1 MLARCHTS
9 LTELAALG
17 ERTATMITKIKKLK
31 NFGIFRDYS
40 GDNIQAFGKFNL
52 IYGWNGSGKSTLSK
66 LFESLEKRKNLQ
78 ATADAN
84 CEFSVI
90 LDSEVVITEKTIPQ
104 SSTAVRT
111 FNAGFIKE
119 NIDWDSSVKSILL
132 VAKEKIDDR
141 KVLEV
146 LKSQQEADL
155 KSVERSNNDASKATA
170 ELQKFLTDSAKRT
183 KTSLQIIG
191 TEDNHYINYN
201 RTKLESF
208 IASNS
213 EAVRAPSSILQDDEL
228 LALVVAAKPV
238 SKPQISSITSSL
250 DAAKLKDAQSR
261 LQALLKHTATSIVLS
276 RLKENPDI
284 QTWVQTG
291 LAIHNDH
298 KSENCEFCGAM
309 LTLSRLDEI
318 NAHFSDEYRHFQSR
332 LVSAEQWLRQQVLD
346 LGDLSQGDQ
355 LYEEMLAEYANA
367 RDLVVTHVATIN
379 GGIAHWQELL
389 QEKIADQF
397 RIDFTVPSI
406 DPAACAGFDAA
417 LEQMNKLTVRHNKKT
432 EDFTKET
439 GAIKRKIELHYA
451 AIEVK
456 AFGYFAK
463 IQKRDALS
471 RQASEIQSKANARQR
486 EILALEASLSNEVL
500 GAEEFNKHLHIFLG
514 RSDLCLRFNPQ
525 MLGYEINRGTEQRHV
540 KDLSEGEKTAIA
552 FVYFITKLSEGDND
566 LAKLIIVVDDPI
578 SSFDSNHLF
587 HAYSYLRHHCT
598 PALQLFVLTHN
609 FNFFKLV
616 RDWLEGNNTNRK
628 NRRPPR
634 PANSFFYT
642 VEASTSNP
650 RKSTLK
656 DAPKSLHAY
665 SSEYHYIFGR
675 LYNYKEQA
683 QIDRDEAFLTANLAR
698 KILEAFFSFK
708 YPLHKGDMANLF
720 QQGLNGCILTTP
732 QTKEKIYRFI
742 NKYSHNAM
750 IEIGEDSPENLVGE
764 SHNVIADIFTWMK
777 EVDSTHYEQM
787 VSALGFDA
795 TTSAEPVVP
804 QAEAMPNVLDSA
816 AGAT

>member
-1 MLARCHTS
+1 
-9 LTELAALG
+9 
-17 ERTATMITKIKKLK
+17 MITRIKKLK
-31 NFGIFRDYS
+31 NFDIFRDYN
-40 GDNIQAFGKFNL
+40 GDSIQTFGKFNL

-66 LFESLEKRKNLQ
+66 LFESLEKRRNLQ

-84 CEFSVI
+84 CEFSVTLGDETI
-90 LDSEVVITEKTIPQ
+90 VTEKTITQ
-104 SSTAVRT
+104 SNTVVRT

-119 NIDWDSSVKSILL
+119 NIDWDNSVKSILL

-141 KVLEV
+141 KQLET
-146 LKSQQEADL
+146 LKNQQEADL
-155 KSVERSNNDASKATA
+155 KSVAKSHDDVSKATA
-170 ELQKFLTDSAKRT
+170 ELQKFLTESAKRT
-183 KTSLQIIG
+183 KSSLQIIG
-191 TEDNHYINYN
+191 TEDSHYLNYN
-201 RTKLESF
+201 RTKLENF
-208 IASNS
+208 IAANTD
-213 EAVRAPSSILQDDEL
+213 AVRAPSSILQNDEL
-228 LALVVAAKPV
+228 VALVVAAKPV
-238 SKPQISSITSSL
+238 SKPQVPSVTIKL
-250 DAAKLKDAQSR
+250 EAAKLTDAQSR
-261 LQALLKHTATSIVLS
+261 LQALLKQTATSIVLS

-284 QTWVQTG
+284 QAWVLAG
-291 LAIHNDH
+291 LGIHENH
-298 KSENCEFCGAM
+298 KSENCEFCGTK
-309 LTLSRLDEI
+309 LTQARLDEI
-318 NAHFSDEYRHFQSR
+318 NAHFSDEYRQFQGR
-332 LVSAEQWLRQQVLD
+332 LVSAEQWLNQQTLD
-346 LGDLSQGDQ
+346 VGEVSQGDQ
-355 LYEEMLAEYANA
+355 LYEEMQEEFASARALLATQ
-367 RDLVVTHVATIN
+367 VTSIN
-379 GGIAHWQELL
+379 GGIEHWQDLL
-389 QEKIADQF
+389 QQKITDQF
-397 RIDFTVPSI
+397 RTDFIVPAI
-406 DPAACAGFDAA
+406 DPTACAGFDAA
-417 LEQMNKLTVRHNKKT
+417 VAQMNELITRHNKKT

-451 AIEVK
+451 AMEVK

-463 IQKRDALS
+463 VQKRDAFS
-471 RQASEIQSKANARQR
+471 KQASEVQSKANARQR
-486 EILALEASLSNEVL
+486 EIVALEASLSNEVL
-500 GAEEFNKHLHIFLG
+500 GAEEFNKHLHNFLG

-525 MLGYEINRGTEQRHV
+525 MLGYEINRGTEHRHA

-566 LAKLIIVVDDPI
+566 IAKLVIAVDDPI

-598 PALQLFVLTHN
+598 PALQLFVFTHN

-720 QQGLNGCILTTP
+720 QQGLNGCTLTTP

-742 NKYSHNAM
+742 NKYSHNAL
-750 IEIGEDSPENLVGE
+750 IEIGEDSPEILLVKAIMSSRTS
-764 SHNVIADIFTWMK
+764 SH
-777 EVDSTHYEQM
+777 
-787 VSALGFDA
+787 G
-795 TTSAEPVVP
+795 
-804 QAEAMPNVLDSA
+804 
-816 AGAT
+816 

>member
-1 MLARCHTS
+1 
-9 LTELAALG
+9 
-17 ERTATMITKIKKLK
+17 MITKIKKLK
-31 NFGIFRDYS
+31 NFGIFREYN
-40 GDNIQAFGKFNL
+40 GDNTQEFGKFNL

-66 LFESLEKRKNLQ
+66 LFESLEKRRNLQ

-84 CEFSVI
+84 CEFSVA
-90 LDSEVVITEKTIPQ
+90 LANETVITDKTIAQ

-119 NIDWDSSVKSILL
+119 NIDWDNSVKSILL

-141 KVLEV
+141 KQLEA

-155 KSVERSNNDASKATA
+155 KSIEKSSADASRATA
-170 ELQKFLTDSAKRT
+170 DLQKFLSDSAKRT
-183 KTSLQIIG
+183 KSSLQIIG
-191 TEDNHYINYN
+191 TEDSHYLNYN
-201 RTKLESF
+201 RTKLENF
-208 IASNS
+208 IAVNT
-213 EAVRAPSSILQDDEL
+213 EAVRDPSSILQNDEL
-228 LALVVAAKPV
+228 VALVVAAKPV
-238 SKPQISSITSSL
+238 AKPLVPSITIKL
-250 DAAKLKDAQSR
+250 EAAKLSDAQSR
-261 LQALLKHTATSIVLS
+261 LQTLLKQTATSIVLS

-284 QTWVQTG
+284 QAWIQTG
-291 LAIHNDH
+291 LGLHNDH
-298 KSENCEFCGAM
+298 KSENCEFCGAK
-309 LTLSRLDEI
+309 LTQARLDEI
-318 NAHFSDEYRHFQSR
+318 NAHFSDEFRQFQGR
-332 LVSAEQWLRQQVLD
+332 LVNAEQWLNQQTLD
-346 LGDLSQGDQ
+346 EGEVIHGDQ
-355 LYEEMLAEYANA
+355 LYEEMQEAFASARALLA
-367 RDLVVTHVATIN
+367 THVASIN
-379 GGIAHWQELL
+379 GGIEHWKDVL

-397 RIDFTVPSI
+397 RTDFIVPAIDTT
-406 DPAACAGFDAA
+406 ACTGFDAA
-417 LEQMNKLTVRHNKKT
+417 VVQMNELIARHNKKT
-432 EDFTKET
+432 EDFAKET
-439 GAIKRKIELHYA
+439 GVIKRKIELHYA
-451 AIEVK
+451 AMEVK

-463 IQKRDALS
+463 VQKRDGFTK
-471 RQASEIQSKANARQR
+471 QASEVQSKTNARQR

-500 GAEEFNKHLHIFLG
+500 GAEEFNKHLHNFLG

-525 MLGYEINRGTEQRHV
+525 MLGYEINRGSEQRHA

-566 LAKLIIVVDDPI
+566 IAKLIIAVDDPI

-598 PALQLFVLTHN
+598 TALQLFVFTHN

-628 NRRPPR
+628 NRRPSR

-720 QQGLNGCILTTP
+720 QQGLNGCTLTTP

-742 NKYSHNAM
+742 NKYSHNAL

-777 EVDSTHYEQM
+777 EVDLTHYEQM
-787 VSALGFDA
+787 VSASGFDA
-795 TTSAEPVVP
+795 TTVAEPLVRP
-804 QAEAMPNVLDSA
+804 AEDVPNVLTVAPGETEA
-816 AGAT
+816 AALPQS